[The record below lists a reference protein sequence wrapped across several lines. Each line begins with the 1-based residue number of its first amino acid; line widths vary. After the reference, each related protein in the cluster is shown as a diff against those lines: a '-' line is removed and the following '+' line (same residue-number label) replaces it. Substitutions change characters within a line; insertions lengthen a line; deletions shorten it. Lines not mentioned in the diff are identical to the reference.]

1 MKGLSA
7 SKYILQND
15 PDTEPISLKKND
27 KDSKNKIHDHTVR
40 PLVITVYQ
48 EHHVI
53 KISYITKNPVMLANS
68 LSLMVIKWQQCVSV
82 ASRHI
87 FGLRPLLFFF
97 LFFFF
102 FLRPCDTVFGM
113 FQQIIIAVILS
124 S

>member
-27 KDSKNKIHDHTVR
+27 KDIKNKIHDQTVR
-40 PLVITVYQ
+40 PPLITAYL

-68 LSLMVIKWQQCVSV
+68 LSLMAIKWQQCFCGKRSYFWFE
-82 ASRHI
+82 A
-87 FGLRPLLFFF
+87 LFFF
-97 LFFFF
+97 NLAIQ
-102 FLRPCDTVFGM
+102 FLECFRNN
-113 FQQIIIAVILS
+113 
-124 S
+124 